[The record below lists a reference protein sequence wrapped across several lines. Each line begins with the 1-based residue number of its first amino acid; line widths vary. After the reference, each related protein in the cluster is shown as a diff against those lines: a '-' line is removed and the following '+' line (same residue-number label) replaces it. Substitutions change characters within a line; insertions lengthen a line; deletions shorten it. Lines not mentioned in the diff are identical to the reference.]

1 MGLDG
6 FYSASSW
13 PAIRGRRPQ
22 AQGHDPIEGRT
33 VGRVSTQVLV
43 LGPVEVRTAVGTTRL
58 TGQRARLLA
67 ALVLAGASG
76 LSLPRLIAWL
86 WDDPPSTARQQV
98 HKLAAALRRIDPEL
112 IVTAGAGYRLNA
124 ERVWCDTTEFQRLA
138 VAADPA
144 SLTTALQLWRGQALT
159 GVDGEPA
166 AAAAA
171 AWEERRVAVVE
182 RIIRRRIGGQDPGVV
197 ISDLDECIA
206 AHPTRET
213 LHVLLMLALHRSGR
227 TADALA
233 HFAQVR
239 RMLAEEF
246 GVDPGAELSALHDR
260 LLRGGEPARPAP
272 NGIGAVMDTDANPD
286 ASSAGTTQPMR
297 TLPFDVPDFT
307 GRTGDLQRLIEVAGR
322 AGVIAVDGMPGVGK
336 TALAIHLTHLLA
348 DRYPDGTLF
357 IDLAAYSPA
366 GIAVDTATAARLLL
380 GMIGVPES
388 GRPTEP
394 LAVTALWR
402 SRAAGRRMIVLLDNA
417 ASAATVLPLLSGDTG
432 PLVLVTSRAR
442 LTDLDGATFHS
453 LAVLDGDEAAEL
465 FNRVLAA
472 GGTPRAGVADP
483 RDSGEGDDLRDGSS
497 PKEPGAVELVGWC
510 AGLPLAIRLVAGL
523 LARRPGWT
531 MADLA
536 ASLRDDQT
544 RRSLLHGP
552 QSRVQ
557 AAFDGAVDH
566 LDHACR
572 RALVLLAGAPMGEF
586 DVPAVAAVLDTDR
599 PATLA
604 ILEQL
609 VDAHLIE
616 PLADGRYGFHDL
628 VREYA
633 ADRRSD
639 RQAMAAECR
648 LRDYYLAAVTTA
660 VDHLNPTLRRFR
672 PRLDRPPA
680 VVPALHDR
688 ESSLDWLHREHRTL
702 IRLASTGDDWQ
713 LACLLRV
720 YFEVRGHFGDW
731 LSTHRYA
738 RSVVGEDRA
747 GQGYLALN
755 LGGLAAW
762 QSDPDTAIREY
773 QAAAELLTDQP
784 ALAAGAYATIAMLQ
798 HQRFDDRAA
807 IVYAR
812 RALSIPEASPVARAL
827 AWCNLGLAT
836 ARTGGAAVAMT
847 MHRRALR
854 EAEDSGDLSTRCAAN
869 LGLGESSLRLGRLA
883 AGPFRTALALAEQQ
897 SNRIQQAIALDGLAH
912 ATHEASYWQS
922 ALNIYTSLGVP
933 QADLVRRHLSE
944 PDRPQCDLCAVSRS
958 VSSRSGAHSPWRP
971 STAR

>member
-1 MGLDG
+1 
-6 FYSASSW
+6 
-13 PAIRGRRPQ
+13 
-22 AQGHDPIEGRT
+22 
-33 VGRVSTQVLV
+33 VGTQVLV
-43 LGPVEVRTAVGTTRL
+43 LGPIEVRTAVGTARL

-67 ALVLAGASG
+67 ALVLAGTTG
-76 LSLPRLIAWL
+76 LSLSRLIDWL
-86 WDDPPSTARQQV
+86 WDDPPPTARQQV
-98 HKLAAALRRIDPEL
+98 HKLAAALRQIDPEL

-138 VAADPA
+138 ATSEPA
-144 SLTTALQLWRGQALT
+144 SLTAALRLWRGHALT
-159 GVDGEPA
+159 GVDGKPA
-166 AAAAA
+166 VAASQ

-182 RIIRRRIGGQDPGVV
+182 RVTRQRIGGQDPGAV
-197 ISDLDECIA
+197 ISELDECIA

-227 TADALA
+227 TVDALA

-239 RMLAEEF
+239 RLLADEF

-260 LLRGGEPARPAP
+260 LLRGGEPVGPAP
-272 NGIGAVMDTDANPD
+272 LGVAAVGDTDAKP
-286 ASSAGTTQPMR
+286 ATSSSVGAEPMR

-307 GRTGDLQRLIEVAGR
+307 GRAADLQRLVEVAGR

-357 IDLAAYSPA
+357 IDLAAHSPA
-366 GIAVDTATAARLLL
+366 GTAVDTATAARLLL
-380 GMIGVPES
+380 EMIGVPES
-388 GRPTEP
+388 GWPTDP
-394 LAVTALWR
+394 LAVNALWR
-402 SRAAGRRMIVLLDNA
+402 SRAAARRMIVVLDNA
-417 ASAATVLPLLSGDTG
+417 GSAATVAPLLSGDAR

-453 LAVLDGDEAAEL
+453 LAVLGDDEAVEL

-472 GGTPRAGVADP
+472 GGTRKADAAGVP
-483 RDSGEGDDLRDGSS
+483 DSGDENDLPDVSG
-497 PKEPGAVELVGWC
+497 PNEQGAVELVRWC
-510 AGLPLAIRLVAGL
+510 AGLPLAIRLVAGR

-536 ASLRDDQT
+536 VSLRDDQT

-552 QSRVQ
+552 QSRIQV
-557 AAFDGAVDH
+557 AFDSAFDH
-566 LDHACR
+566 LEDASR
-572 RALVLLAGAPMGEF
+572 RALVLLAGAPMSEF
-586 DVPAVAAVLDTDR
+586 DVSAAAALLGTTR
-599 PATLA
+599 PATLP

-616 PLADGRYGFHDL
+616 PLADSRYGFHDL

-633 ADRRSD
+633 SDRRSD
-639 RQAMAAECR
+639 RQAFVAEGR
-648 LRDYYLAAVTTA
+648 LRDYYLAAVTLA

-672 PRLDRPPA
+672 PRLDKPPA
-680 VVPALHDR
+680 ALPSLHDR
-688 ESSLDWLHREHRTL
+688 ESALDWLHREHRTL
-702 IRLASTGDDWQ
+702 VRLASTGVDWQ

-738 RSVVGEDRA
+738 MSVVGDDRA
-747 GQGYLALN
+747 GQGYLAMN
-755 LGGLAAW
+755 LGGLASW
-762 QSDPDTAIREY
+762 QGDPDTGIREY
-773 QAAAELLTDQP
+773 QAAAELLADQP

-807 IVYAR
+807 MKYAR
-812 RALSIPEASPVARAL
+812 RALSIPEADSVVRAL

-836 ARTGGAAVAMT
+836 ARTGGADAAMA
-847 MHRRALR
+847 MHRRALM
-854 EAEDSGDLSTRCAAN
+854 EADNSGDLSVRCAVN
-869 LGLGESSLRLGRLA
+869 LGLGETSLRLGQQA
-883 AGPFRTALALAEQQ
+883 SGPFRTAFALAEQQ

-912 ATHEASYWQS
+912 ATRKSVYWQS
-922 ALNIYTSLGVP
+922 ALDIYTALGVP

-944 PDRPQCDLCAVSRS
+944 PDRPHCDLCSVSWS
-958 VSSRSGAHSPWRP
+958 ESSRSGAHSPSRL